1 MLQGEANALEK
12 EGLLHH
18 QQDAQWVHGLPHSR
32 EGHLGD
38 RASGISLPRSA
49 YRIGDLKN
57 SVKDMDLSDDFW
69 LLRGFSTRSS
79 SAARN
84 RHSLIPRLRT
94 GNNEANRGSSAGL
107 ILLANLGESD
117 EAAEQQVHC
126 EYSRIGEPS

>member
-1 MLQGEANALEK
+1 M
-12 EGLLHH
+12 
-18 QQDAQWVHGLPHSR
+18 
-32 EGHLGD
+32 
-38 RASGISLPRSA
+38 
-49 YRIGDLKN
+49 KN
-57 SVKDMDLSDDFW
+57 SVKDMNLSGDFW
-69 LLRGFSTRSS
+69 LLRGFRSS